1 MSDSLRVGPS
11 CKNHSCGT
19 GRDVDRPQ
27 AEDRQLSR
35 EYSVPCSNR
44 VAGWALLA
52 GFALGIGCSLAK
64 GMLLGS
70 SDQIKGMA
78 YLAAF
83 IVTAGLAGPLA
94 EEVYFRGILFVALA
108 DRLEKSR
115 V

>member
-1 MSDSLRVGPS
+1 M
-11 CKNHSCGT
+11 
-19 GRDVDRPQ
+19 
-27 AEDRQLSR
+27 
-35 EYSVPCSNR
+35 
-44 VAGWALLA
+44 
-52 GFALGIGCSLAK
+52 AK